1 MYSYEIE
8 NLLKFR
14 NYLVSI
20 QEYLE
25 IVKSPQIDHIKYEN
39 DMFYLWTDDGHN
51 FTLKINNNVIR

>member
-8 NLLKFR
+8 NLLKLK

-39 DMFYLWTDDGHN
+39 DMFYLWTNDDYK
-51 FTLKINNNVIR
+51 FTLKIRGNK

>member
-8 NLLKFR
+8 NLLKLK
-14 NYLVSI
+14 NYLVSV

-39 DMFYLWTDDGHN
+39 DAFNIWTNDNYN
-51 FTLKINNNVIR
+51 FILKIRKE